1 MNRQWIPGFLLL
13 IALAY
18 GSKWL
23 SSLVVMGGKHPLE
36 AAIIAIL
43 VGMGL
48 RTASLI
54 PEAFEAG
61 IKAFEKIL
69 ILGIVCMGVSLDLAL
84 IQESGLSIFPIILG
98 TMLAGFIGIYVL
110 SRSANL
116 SANLSVLLALGTV
129 ICGGTAIAIASPVI
143 RAKDEETSY
152 AIGTIALW
160 GLLGIICYPLIA
172 TAMGVSDLAF
182 GVFAGTAIHSTP
194 QVVGAGYIFSDAAG
208 TTATAVKLVRNCFI
222 APAVFLLALW
232 YSKQQT
238 NTEDTSYD
246 PSKVFPWFLFGYFIM
261 AACRGMGYFTPEGIQ
276 AISSFGKFCI
286 LSGMAGIGLNTRLS
300 MFRSVGLTPL
310 FVGGAGT
317 ALVALVSLGLI
328 HVFL

>member
-1 MNRQWIPGFLLL
+1 MNRQWIPGFFLLVF
-13 IALAY
+13 LAY
-18 GSKWL
+18 GSKWA
-23 SSLVVMGGKHPLE
+23 SSLVEMGGKHPLE

-43 VGMGL
+43 VGMAL
-48 RTASLI
+48 RAFSFVPTACE
-54 PEAFEAG
+54 PG

-69 ILGIVCMGVSLDLAL
+69 ILGIVCMGVSLDLEL

-98 TMLAGFIGIYVL
+98 TMVAGFFSIYFL
-110 SRSANL
+110 SRSAKL
-116 SANLSVLLALGTV
+116 SANLSVLLALGTT

-160 GLLGIICYPLIA
+160 GLLGIISYPLIA
-172 TAMGVSDLAF
+172 SALGVSDLVF

-222 APAVFLLALW
+222 APAVFLLAIW
-232 YSKQQT
+232 YSKQQHAET
-238 NTEDTSYD
+238 DSSYD

-261 AACRGMGYFTPEGIQ
+261 AGMRGMDYLTPEGIK

-286 LSGMAGIGLNTRLS
+286 LCGMAGIGLNTRIS
-300 MFRSVGLTPL
+300 MFKSVGLTPL
-310 FVGGAGT
+310 FIGGAGS
-317 ALVALVSLGLI
+317 ALVALSSLGLI
-328 HVFL
+328 HIFL